1 MTCHELDQL
10 VTPFIDDEC
19 PEEERTEVLAHLRQ
33 CQGCRIRVEAESTA
47 KHVLHAHAAVARTM
61 GVAPAWRPRV
71 FRLGKSALPVHPS
84 LMLLFAVIGA
94 GLLGFFWLR
103 PTPVMAVGVIG
114 DSFCQHE
121 HRFTTRFN
129 VDERTCT
136 LGCVRR
142 GAEFVLV
149 TDTQVYRIHNQ
160 QLPELA
166 ALANRRVK
174 VEGTWAD
181 GHILVGRMAAV
192 DAAADSPAS
201 LVK

>member
-1 MTCHELDQL
+1 MTCRELDQL
-10 VTPFIDDEC
+10 VTPFIDGEC
-19 PEEERTEVLAHLRQ
+19 TEEERTEVLAHLRQ

-61 GVAPAWRPRV
+61 GVAPAWRPRG
-71 FRLGKSALPVHPS
+71 FRLGKPALPVRPTV
-84 LMLLFAVIGA
+84 MLLFAVIGA
-94 GLLGFFWLR
+94 GLLGFWLR

-114 DSFCQHE
+114 DSFCEHE

-129 VDERTCT
+129 VDEHTCT
-136 LGCVRR
+136 LGCVKR

-166 ALANRRVK
+166 AFANRRVK
-174 VEGTWAD
+174 VKGTWD
-181 GHILVGRMAAV
+181 GDRIVVASM
-192 DAAADSPAS
+192 AAADANADERLPSGP
-201 LVK
+201 

>member
-1 MTCHELDQL
+1 MTCHELDRL
-10 VTPFIDDEC
+10 VTPFVDGEC
-19 PEEERTEVLAHLRQ
+19 TERERTEVFAHLRE
-33 CQGCRIRVEAESTA
+33 CQGCRTRVEAESTA
-47 KHVLHAHAAVARTM
+47 KHVLHANAAVARTM

-71 FRLGKSALPVHPS
+71 FRLGKSALPVHPT

-94 GLLGFFWLR
+94 GLLGFWLR

-129 VDERTCT
+129 VDEHTCT
-136 LGCVRR
+136 LGCVER

-166 ALANRRVK
+166 AFANRRVK
-174 VEGTWAD
+174 VKGTWD
-181 GHILVGRMAAV
+181 GDRIVVAGM
-192 DAAADSPAS
+192 AAADAGADSPS
-201 LVK
+201 SRVK